1 MSHVSLSKYLKTTS
15 LAAVSFALL
24 SAGATTGAHADDR
37 AALMAAHRGGSM
49 RLVSNAAAGTLDPMI
64 NYTAQYWQVY
74 QSLYDGLLAFKHV
87 GGPEAFTIVPDLAEA
102 LPTLSNDGKT
112 YTFKL
117 RKGIQFSDGREVTT
131 KDVVASFQRIFKVA
145 SPTAGSFYNGIVGA
159 EACLKTPATC
169 TLDGGI
175 TADEATRTI
184 TINLTAPDSEFL
196 YKLAVP
202 HASVLPADAPSK
214 DAGTTIIPGTGAYM
228 VTAYDPNTAMKLAR
242 NPKFKEWSVDAQPDG
257 FVDTIQYDFGLK
269 EEAAITAIENGQA
282 DWMFDPP
289 PPDRLP
295 ELGSKFQSQ
304 VHLTPLTAVWYAPM
318 NTNLPPFNDER
329 VRKALNYAVDRDALV
344 GLFGGVQLATPTC
357 QILPPDFPGYQPS
370 CLYTKDPGTTWS
382 APDLDKAKALVK
394 ESGTAG
400 QKVTVI
406 SDDTANSKA
415 IGTYL
420 QSVLHDLGYDASLTA
435 ISANTEFNYIQ
446 NTNNKVQI
454 SVTQWFQD
462 YPAASDF
469 LNVLFGCASFTPG
482 SDSSVNIAGY
492 CNKDLD
498 ASMQKT
504 MALAVT
510 DPKAANAEWAKI
522 DAAYMEKAPWVPM
535 FNPKQVDFVSK
546 RIGNF
551 NFSYQYHW
559 LFANSWVK

>member
-1 MSHVSLSKYLKTTS
+1 MSHASLSKYLRTTS

-24 SAGATTGAHADDR
+24 SAGFVTGAHADDR

-87 GGPEAFTIVPDLAEA
+87 GGPDAFTIVPDLAEA

-169 TLDGGI
+169 TLDGGV

-228 VTAYDPNTAMKLAR
+228 VTSYDPNTSMKLAR

-257 FVDTIQYDFGLK
+257 YVDTIQYDFGLK

-344 GLFGGVQLATPTC
+344 GLFGGAQLATPTC

-382 APDLDKAKALVK
+382 APDLEKAKALVK

-469 LNVLFGCASFTPG
+469 LNVLLGCASFTPG

-498 ASMQKT
+498 ARMQKT

-510 DPKAANAEWAKI
+510 DQKAANAEWAKI

>member
-344 GLFGGVQLATPTC
+344 GLFGGAQLATPTC

-382 APDLDKAKALVK
+382 APDLEKAKALVK